1 MKAAERKNG
10 IDLQVLI
17 YCILSIVIP
26 LFVVKNFTHEPS
38 TGKHLIYVIGLGII
52 LFLFSFE
59 KKKLEFKFSF
69 AHLAFFGMALSAL
82 LSLINVYLDNPT
94 YLPYS
99 LDVGVYMILLALSA
113 LYISTKFNTRTKIE
127 LAMLF
132 FVAGALVVALDAM
145 LNYYIGFDI
154 FLGKVGTPF
163 ARASARSTIGN
174 PNFVSDYMGMTIPMV
189 IYFLGNPRAF
199 GEVFKKPFRDQLI
212 LKIVMIACLI
222 PMVSAVFIAETRTV
236 LTGITLGNI
245 IFLTAFFSL
254 RKRTSKYEIDEKVK
268 RLTLVFVI
276 VAVLITAILSFL
288 YLTPSFVTGQ
298 GKLNVTARLEYALT
312 SSNSWKERFS
322 AWWNSY
328 YQWRDDSN
336 KLRLVFGSGIG
347 SFQLYHLLY
356 SPEVMASHPEYMTV
370 WNNFKRTHNDYIQG
384 LGEMGILGFIM
395 IILLLIFMV
404 WRYFRVLFRIKDREN
419 LLMYGA
425 LGAGIFSLA
434 LHTMFE
440 FPLHMQPNIMLGIF
454 IISIAMGS
462 YFNQDLKKITIR
474 RTFFI
479 VPLVFLIGF
488 SGYSK
493 LKAYLGEGY
502 FRQGQIEQ
510 QYYYAYQG
518 EIAKF
523 DTSKLQSLLSEI
535 NNLTGNYAY
544 LKELQTYMNV
554 KGVELKK
561 KYPNLNERDFIA
573 AVERE
578 RQNEI
583 VTRRGEITNAIATS
597 EKYESIAN
605 QYYENA
611 VNKFM
616 KSIDIYPAFG
626 KPLWYL
632 AGFSTKPGRIDAV
645 LSIDEMMEVLIGED
659 PYARA
664 IIDKFSGNQSII
676 PLPEAEIRTL
686 PFKSFVED
694 NYQVL
699 KTNSEAANKLNLRF
713 LSQLQFMYDAVDYYE
728 SSIITFSE
736 RQTPRLIGRLESMIE
751 REMKKYHSYILSV
764 KDDLNGTLLNV
775 DGFVDSISHLISKSA
790 DSVEYW
796 YKLAV
801 TLLPGTWSRYPDWE
815 FIYAEY
821 MDIVAA
827 ASLNSNSVPD
837 KLIEIAKLHAIA
849 CEAMATRYL
858 VIPNEAFNFA
868 YKYFKT
874 ELAGESSYIEFLERL
889 LEVYKPIYEIDK
901 EKLDEGI
908 ETSQE
913 KLDRLTS
920 FVNQYLKVEE
930 ELTFLK

>member
-1 MKAAERKNG
+1 MKTVERKNVF
-10 IDLQVLI
+10 DLQILI
-17 YCILSIVIP
+17 YCIMSIVIP

-38 TGKHLIYVIGLGII
+38 TGKHLLYVIGFGILLL
-52 LFLFSFE
+52 LFTVG
-59 KKKLEFKFSF
+59 KKKVEFKFSLS
-69 AHLAFFGMALSAL
+69 HLAFLGMAISAL
-82 LSLINVYLDNPT
+82 LSLINIYLDNPT
-94 YLPYS
+94 YVPYS
-99 LDVGVYMILLALSA
+99 LDVAVYMFILALSA
-113 LYISTKFNTRTKIE
+113 IYISTKFDTRTKIE
-127 LAMLF
+127 IAMLF
-132 FVAGALVVALDAM
+132 FVAGAVIVALDAM

-154 FLGKVGTPF
+154 FLGKVGTPY

-189 IYFLGNPRAF
+189 LYFLGNPRAF
-199 GEVFKKPFRDQLI
+199 GEVFKKTFRDQLI

-222 PMVSAVFIAETRTV
+222 PMLSAVFIAETRTV
-236 LTGITLGNI
+236 LTGILIGNI
-245 IFLTAFFSL
+245 IFFVAFFSL
-254 RKRTSKYEIDEKVK
+254 RRRTTDYEVDSKVK
-268 RLTLVFVI
+268 KLTLIIVI
-276 VAVLITAILSFL
+276 IAILVTAIISFL
-288 YLTPSFVTGQ
+288 YLTPSFATGQ

-328 YQWRDDSN
+328 YQWSDDSN

-356 SPEVMASHPEYMTV
+356 SPEVFASHPNYMTV
-370 WNNFKRTHNDYIQG
+370 WNNFKRTHNDYLQG
-384 LGEMGILGFIM
+384 LGELGLLGFIM
-395 IILLLIFMV
+395 ILLLVVFMV
-404 WRYFRVLFRIKDREN
+404 WRYFRVLLRIKDREN

-462 YFNQDLKKITIR
+462 YFNKDLKKLTLNKSLFLIP
-474 RTFFI
+474 FI
-479 VPLVFLIGF
+479 ILIGF

-493 LKAYLGEGY
+493 LVAYLGEGY

-510 QYYYAYQG
+510 QYYYAYQN
-518 EIAKF
+518 EASKI
-523 DTSKLQSLLSEI
+523 DTSKLESIKSDIE
-535 NNLTGNYAY
+535 NLTGNYAY
-544 LKELQTYMNV
+544 LRDLQTYMSV
-554 KGVELKK
+554 KGNDLKK
-561 KYPNLNERDFIA
+561 KYPSLAERDFIA

-583 VTRRGEITNAIATS
+583 ASIKREVNKAFENAGKYGAIAKQHF
-597 EKYESIAN
+597 EE
-605 QYYENA
+605 A

-616 KSIDIYPAFG
+616 KSIDVYPTFG
-626 KPLWYL
+626 KPRWYL

-645 LSIDEMMEVLIGED
+645 LTTDEMLEVMTGGD
-659 PYARA
+659 PYSRA
-664 IIDKFSGNQSII
+664 ITNEFDGNLDII
-676 PLPEAEIRTL
+676 PLPDRSIRTI
-686 PFKSFVED
+686 PFKPFIET
-694 NYQVL
+694 NYDII
-699 KTNSEAANKLNLRF
+699 KGNSQIANRLNLRF

-751 REMKKYHSYILSV
+751 REMKKYYSYLLSV
-764 KDDLNGTLLNV
+764 KDSLGEELSGMDE
-775 DGFVDSISHLISKSA
+775 FVSLIENLIGKSA

-796 YKLAV
+796 YNLAV

-821 MDIVAA
+821 MDIVASS
-827 ASLNSNSVPD
+827 SLSATTVPD
-837 KLIEIAKLHAIA
+837 KLIEIAELHSVA
-849 CEAMATRYL
+849 CVAMATRYL

-868 YKYFKT
+868 YTYFKT
-874 ELAGESSYIEFLERL
+874 ELAGDASYIEYLEKL
-889 LEVYKPIYEIDK
+889 IEVYKPIYEIDSK
-901 EKLDEGI
+901 KMNEGVK
-908 ETSQE
+908 TSQE
-913 KLDRLTS
+913 KLNRLSS
-920 FVNQYLKVEE
+920 FVNQYEKVEE